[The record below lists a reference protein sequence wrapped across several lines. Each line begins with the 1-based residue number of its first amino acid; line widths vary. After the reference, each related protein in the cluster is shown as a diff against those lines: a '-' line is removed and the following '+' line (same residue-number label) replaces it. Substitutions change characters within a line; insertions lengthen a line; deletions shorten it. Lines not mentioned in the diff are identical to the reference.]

1 MLEIVSRGFQK
12 AKEAI
17 TGQATLTEEN
27 IDSAMREI
35 RVALLEA
42 DVELSVAKGFLA
54 RVKERA
60 LGEVVT
66 LAVKAQGKRLNRSP
80 SDHFIAICH
89 KELVDLMGP
98 QEATPITYRSPCTTI
113 MMVGLQG
120 VGKTTTCGKM
130 AKFLLAD
137 GRKPLLVAADT
148 YRPAAQEQLRILAKQ
163 LGVPVHAPEG
173 QSPVEL
179 CAGAKEAAR
188 ALRCDVVI
196 FDTAGRLAIDEPL
209 MRELSD
215 IKARTRPDEV
225 FLVCDAMA
233 GQDAVR
239 TAHAFHG
246 QLSLTGFIM
255 TKLDGDARG
264 GAALSIKAVCGKP
277 IKFLGLGEGL
287 DKLERFRPEGLA
299 SRILGMG
306 DIVGLMQDFEQVVD
320 EKRAKADTKKL
331 LTGQFTLDDFLSQL
345 KMIQKMGSVKDLLA
359 KIPGMGGA
367 MPGGAQIDDKAFV
380 SLQAIIQSM
389 TPKERAEPSIIDASR
404 KRRIARGC
412 GKKEA
417 EVQGLLDRFGAM
429 RQMMAGFAKQP
440 GMMQSIMGMGKGR
453 GMGANPQDMLKGL
466 DPQMLQRLQG
476 AMKGGMPGM
485 PGGNPFGGMSGMPG
499 MPGMPKASGGMPP
512 SMPQGPGAGPSE
524 GGGLPMGG
532 LTPEQMQALQR
543 MQGMMGQG
551 GPGARSTQA
560 RGDRQK
566 TVDKRKAERKARK
579 KARR

>member
-1 MLEIVSRGFQK
+1 MLDIVSRGFRQ

-27 IDSAMREI
+27 IDQAMRQI
-35 RVALLEA
+35 RMALLEA
-42 DVELSVAKGFLA
+42 DVELGVAKGFLA

-66 LAVKAQGKRLNRSP
+66 LSVKAQGKRLQRSP
-80 SDHFIAICH
+80 ADHFTAICH

-98 QEATPITYRSPCTTI
+98 AEATPITYRSPVTTI

-137 GRKPLLVAADT
+137 GRRPMLVGADI
-148 YRPAAQEQLRILAKQ
+148 YRPAAREQLRILGKQ
-163 LGVPVHAPEG
+163 IGVPVFAPDMLSAQEVCS
-173 QSPVEL
+173 QALLE
-179 CAGAKEAAR
+179 AR
-188 ALRCDVVI
+188 ARRCDVVI

-209 MRELSD
+209 MRELD
-215 IKARTRPDEV
+215 TIKAQTKPHEV
-225 FLVCDAMA
+225 FLVVDAMA

-239 TAHAFHG
+239 TASAFHS
-246 QLSLTGFIM
+246 QLQLTGFVV

-264 GAALSIKAVCGKP
+264 GAALSIKAICGKP

-320 EKRAKADTKKL
+320 EKQAKADTKKL
-331 LTGQFTLDDFLSQL
+331 LSGKFTLDDFLSQL

-359 KIPGMGGA
+359 KIPGLGGS
-367 MPGGAQIDDKAFV
+367 MPQGAQIDDKAFV
-380 SLQAIIQSM
+380 GLQAIIQSM
-389 TPKERAEPSIIDASR
+389 TAKERAEPSLIGASR
-404 KRRIARGC
+404 KARIARGS

-417 EVQGLLDRFGAM
+417 EVQSLLDRFGAM
-429 RQMMAGFAKQP
+429 RQMMAGFGKNP
-440 GMMQSIMGMGKGR
+440 GAMQSLMKGMKGGR
-453 GMGANPQDMLKGL
+453 GPQDMLKGL
-466 DPQMLQRLQG
+466 DPQMLQRLSG

-485 PGGNPFGGMSGMPG
+485 GSGAHTPGMPG
-499 MPGMPKASGGMPP
+499 MPGMGSGLPGMPGMGSAAP
-512 SMPQGPGAGPSE
+512 APTT
-524 GGGLPMGG
+524 GGNNPFDG
-532 LTPEQMQALQR
+532 LTPEQMQMLRR
-543 MQGMMGQG
+543 MQGGAAG
-551 GPGARSTQA
+551 VAGRPGQA
-560 RGDRQK
+560 RVDKQK
-566 TVDKRKAERKARK
+566 AQDKRKAERKARK